1 MSFGFKMALLCVN
14 SLSISAVLLVT
25 IANFLSGQ
33 FLMGVIGVIIFIF
46 VLSILVRL
54 IKFQADEGVKE

>member
-1 MSFGFKMALLCVN
+1 MSFGFKMVLLCAN
-14 SLSISAVLLVT
+14 SFSISAVLLVT

-33 FLMGVIGVIIFIF
+33 FLMGIIGVIIFIF

-54 IKFQADEGVKE
+54 IRFQVDEGIKE